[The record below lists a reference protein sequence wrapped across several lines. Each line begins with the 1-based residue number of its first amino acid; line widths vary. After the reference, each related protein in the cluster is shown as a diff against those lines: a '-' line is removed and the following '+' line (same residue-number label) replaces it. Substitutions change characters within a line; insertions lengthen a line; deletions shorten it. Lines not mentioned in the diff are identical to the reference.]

1 MELVI
6 ITFRKTNQI
15 QENYRRLYSYVKSRT
30 KEKDYK

>member
-15 QENYRRLYSYVKSRT
+15 QENYQCLYSYVKSRT
-30 KEKDYK
+30 KEKD